1 MHKTPRPSQDQ
12 VKSPIFI
19 ILSPFSPLPPAPPM
33 SGGLGGSHPTSP
45 LPRYCMGKMQKEKK
59 LQPKR

>member
-1 MHKTPRPSQDQ
+1 M
-12 VKSPIFI
+12 KSPIFI
-19 ILSPFSPLPPAPPM
+19 ILSPLLPITP
-33 SGGLGGSHPTSP
+33 HPTPHTP